1 MVKKTTFLKTFS
13 IYSSVI
19 FCEFDFIE
27 PDFRA
32 LQAFECITSRYIFH
46 IKNISIFFCFS
57 SNLWPLENF
66 NRLIAKMLCKMKK
79 KGGENCLS
87 SLSSLFTSKLHH
99 FVFVRLNANHFVC
112 VEYFHSK

>member
-32 LQAFECITSRYIFH
+32 LQAFECITSIHNPYKKYLDYF
-46 IKNISIFFCFS
+46 
-57 SNLWPLENF
+57 
-66 NRLIAKMLCKMKK
+66 ML
-79 KGGENCLS
+79 L
-87 SLSSLFTSKLHH
+87 
-99 FVFVRLNANHFVC
+99 V
-112 VEYFHSK
+112 